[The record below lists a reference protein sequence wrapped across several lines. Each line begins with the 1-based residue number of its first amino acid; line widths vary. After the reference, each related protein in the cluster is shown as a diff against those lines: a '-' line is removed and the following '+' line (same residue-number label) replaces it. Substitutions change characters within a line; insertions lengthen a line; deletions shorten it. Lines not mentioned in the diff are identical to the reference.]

1 MERAVRNYNR
11 KELFWE
17 SLLEGKVWITKREPE
32 GSCDRGADETT
43 VEERVNCCAADH
55 LSRM

>member
-1 MERAVRNYNR
+1 MNYNR